1 MKSGL
6 VTNCVCRSALGPCL
20 LSGRKLIG
28 ISNLRAGIRVGIE
41 YSSFLG
47 RCSGWAV
54 VNTQAHREHIAVENL
69 ERQEF
74 IPYCPLVK
82 RRRSHARRVTDTLRP
97 LFPGYVF
104 VKINPGE
111 GRWRLMLSTF
121 GVRSVVRCG
130 AEVSLLD
137 DNFIQAIRARELDG
151 VVARPESPYRVGQE
165 VRMSG
170 GSFDGLVGTII
181 ALHERERLTV
191 LMQMLGG
198 AVKVHLSEDR
208 LSPV

>member
-1 MKSGL
+1 M
-6 VTNCVCRSALGPCL
+6 
-20 LSGRKLIG
+20 
-28 ISNLRAGIRVGIE
+28 GIE
-41 YSSFLG
+41 NSSFLG
-47 RCSGWAV
+47 RRFGWAV
-54 VNTQAHREHIAVENL
+54 VNTQANREHIAVENL

-74 IPYCPLVK
+74 IPYCPLIK

-104 VKINPGE
+104 VKINPEE
-111 GRWRLMLSTF
+111 GRWRPMLSTF

-130 AEVSLLD
+130 TEVSLLD
-137 DNFIQAIRARELDG
+137 DNFIQAIRAREIDG
-151 VVARPESPYRVGQE
+151 VVLRPERPFQVGQE

-170 GSFDGLVGTII
+170 GAFDGLVGTII

-198 AVKVHLSEDR
+198 AVKVHLYEDR